1 MLAIHRYLL
10 QLIPLL
16 LLVSCGDR
24 EPPPRT
30 LDFSGVRAGDIL
42 FRLGDSLVS
51 DGVLQVDTEG
61 DYSHVGIAIEHQGRI
76 MAAHAVPDE
85 GDEEYT
91 KLESLDDFYAP
102 AKAKAG
108 AIYRLP
114 INEEERQAI
123 NDLALETIAKKVPF
137 DHDYE
142 LYHHDK
148 LYCTEF
154 IWMLYQAIG
163 WDISRGQRKKVNLG
177 FIKTKLILPSQVHNH
192 PQREKIL
199 SF

>member
-1 MLAIHRYLL
+1 MLTLPRC
-10 QLIPLL
+10 LL
-16 LLVSCGDR
+16 LFISLLILVGC
-24 EPPPRT
+24 EEHAPQPRT
-30 LDFSGVRAGDIL
+30 LDFSAVKAGDLL

-61 DYSHVGIAIEHQGRI
+61 DYSHIGIAVEHQGRI

-91 KLESLDDFYAP
+91 KLESLEDFYALS
-102 AKAKAG
+102 KAKAG

-114 INEEERQAI
+114 LDEEQRQRM
-123 NDLALETIAKKVPF
+123 NDLALETIAKKVSF
-137 DHDYE
+137 DHDYDLE
-142 LYHHDK
+142 HHDK

-154 IWMLYQAIG
+154 IWMLYRAID

-177 FIKTKLILPSQVHNH
+177 FIKAELILPSQIHNH
-192 PQREKIL
+192 PQRQKIL
-199 SF
+199 NF